1 MYYHIFVLRQSNNED
16 DHDPMFFREVNNKLL
31 LTPNRS
37 RTMACALPD
46 ACENDSREES
56 LLAIQ
61 QRDDGRSWIVRML
74 HRDRNLAGAC
84 AFMLVLMNIDTGRYV
99 LYPFLL
105 FATWVHEMSHGTA
118 AILVGGRIQKL
129 EIYHDGGG
137 ICWNDLDGITWKKAV
152 VASAGYT
159 GTAFWG
165 CILLLFRRTVLG
177 PTIGTITLGVA
188 IVLTCVLF
196 VRNTFGFVVLFIE
209 GLTLILCGWLL
220 PAVWLDNLF
229 AFLAANCSMNAL
241 LDIRNLYGSA
251 QNYNG
256 DTLMNTDA
264 QAVAEYW
271 GGDYRLWATFWLV
284 FAVVATLIGLMFARD
299 ARALPTS
306 KTDLAGGQSVHD
318 QEGKPPTGDVSS
330 AKLNAERHYWAQPL

>member
-1 MYYHIFVLRQSNNED
+1 M
-16 DHDPMFFREVNNKLL
+16 
-31 LTPNRS
+31 T
-37 RTMACALPD
+37 CALPD
-46 ACENDSREES
+46 ACENDTREES
-56 LLAIQ
+56 LLALQ
-61 QRDDGRSWIVRML
+61 QRDDGRSWIVRIL
-74 HRDRNLAGAC
+74 HRDRNLFGAC
-84 AFMLVLMNIDTGRYV
+84 IIMLILMNFETGRYV

-118 AILVGGRIQKL
+118 AILVGGSINKL

-137 ICWNDLDGITWKKAV
+137 ICWNDLDGVTWKKAV

-177 PTIGTITLGVA
+177 PTIGSIAIGVA
-188 IVLTCVLF
+188 MALSCALF
-196 VRNTFGFVVLFIE
+196 VRNTFGFVVLFTE
-209 GLTLILCGWLL
+209 GLILILSGWFL
-220 PAVWLDNLF
+220 PAAWLDNLF

-241 LDIRNLYGSA
+241 LDIRNLYGSS

-271 GGDYRLWATFWLV
+271 GGDYRLWATIWLV
-284 FAVVATLIGLMFARD
+284 FAIVATLIGLVFARD
-299 ARALPTS
+299 ARELTKCEAALRGGSSLPGQEIEPPSGVVAPS
-306 KTDLAGGQSVHD
+306 KLC
-318 QEGKPPTGDVSS
+318 
-330 AKLNAERHYWAQPL
+330 AERHYWAQPL

>member
-1 MYYHIFVLRQSNNED
+1 MSVRPKNFAIVPIPAATNKHNATKVSVDCVCATSANNRCKTND
-16 DHDPMFFREVNNKLL
+16 ATYIIAPKPKVA
-31 LTPNRS
+31 LT
-37 RTMACALPD
+37 
-46 ACENDSREES
+46 
-56 LLAIQ
+56 
-61 QRDDGRSWIVRML
+61 VR
-74 HRDRNLAGAC
+74 
-84 AFMLVLMNIDTGRYV
+84 
-99 LYPFLL
+99 
-105 FATWVHEMSHGTA
+105 
-118 AILVGGRIQKL
+118 
-129 EIYHDGGG
+129 